1 MLPRGTQ
8 KFFSSLYNSE
18 NVVHNET
25 YFAQIFILKILD

>member
-18 NVVHNET
+18 NVHNET